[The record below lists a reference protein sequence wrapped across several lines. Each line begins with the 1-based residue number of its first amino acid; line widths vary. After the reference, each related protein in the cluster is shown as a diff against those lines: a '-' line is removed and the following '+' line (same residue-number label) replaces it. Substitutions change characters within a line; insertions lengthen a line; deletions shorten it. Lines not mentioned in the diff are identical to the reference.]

1 MAYVLTLDQGTT
13 SSRGILFD
21 EMGKKKAV
29 AQREFGQ
36 IYPRA
41 AWVEH
46 DPAEI
51 WESQVAVARDV
62 LKRAG
67 IEAGQVACLGITN
80 QRETTIVWDRE
91 TGELVYNAIVWQC
104 RRTADYCQRLKET
117 KGDLIQGKTG
127 LVVDAYFS
135 ASKIRWILEQVADA
149 RDRAEAGGLCFGTV
163 DSWLLYKL
171 TGGKVHATDYSNASR
186 TMLFNIHSLEW
197 DDELLA
203 LFDIPRAMLPE
214 VKPSGSQFGMVSKA
228 VLGAS
233 IPVSGILG
241 DQQAALFGHR
251 CFGKGE
257 AKNTYGTGCFMLM
270 NTGHEAYP
278 SDRGLLT
285 TIGWGREGNGVVYA
299 LEGSVFIAGA
309 AVQWLRDELKVIE
322 DSGDTEALALS
333 LAGNEGVYF
342 VPAFAGLGA
351 PYWDMYARGTLVG
364 LTRGTGRAHLAR
376 AALEA
381 IAYQTKDVL
390 LAMERDAD
398 LQLEVLRVDGGAAA
412 NGFLMQFQADMLECR
427 VSRPEELEVTAR
439 GAGFMAGLT
448 SGVWDSL
455 EEILTLDAKATTFD
469 PKMAAAEVDRHYQ
482 GWKEAVRRASGWEMG
497 PGKPF

>member
-1 MAYVLTLDQGTT
+1 MAYILALDQGTT

-21 EMGKKKAV
+21 EMGKKRAV

-62 LKRAG
+62 LKRA
-67 IEAGQVACLGITN
+67 EVDAGQVNCLGITN

-91 TGELVYNAIVWQC
+91 TGEPVYNAIVWQC
-104 RRTADYCQRLKET
+104 RRTADYCQQLKET

-135 ASKIRWILEQVADA
+135 ASKIRWILEQVAGA
-149 RDRAEAGGLCFGTV
+149 RDRAEAGDLCFGTV

-285 TIGWGREGNGVVYA
+285 TIGWGREGADVVYA

-412 NGFLMQFQADMLECR
+412 NGFLMQFQADMLGCQ
-427 VSRPEELEVTAR
+427 VNRPEELEVTAR

-448 SGVWDSL
+448 SGVWHSL
-455 EEILTLDAKATTFD
+455 EEILALDARAVTFD
-469 PKMAAAEVDRHYQ
+469 PKLAAAEVDRHYR

-497 PGKPF
+497 PEKPY